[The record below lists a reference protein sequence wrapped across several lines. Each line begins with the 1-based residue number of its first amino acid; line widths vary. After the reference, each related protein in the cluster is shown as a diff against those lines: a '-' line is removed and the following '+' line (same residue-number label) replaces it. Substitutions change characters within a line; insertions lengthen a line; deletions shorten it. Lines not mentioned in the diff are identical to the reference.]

1 MVSLS
6 DPECQSALWVTM
18 AILPKVTGIISLI
31 SSAFII
37 QHVIRDRKRRS
48 QVYHRLLLGMSI
60 SDFFGSFTSFLS
72 TWPIPRGGA
81 CLAAGTKATCTA
93 QGFFFQITTLCT
105 PTYNIS
111 LSIYYLLMIVKGW
124 RESRVKK
131 IEKYLHALPIC
142 LGFGTAFA
150 SLGLKIYNSAGFFCW
165 IGNDYNG
172 IYRLAFMYAEVW
184 AMMIFL
190 PICMTIIYFHVLKQE
205 KKLDRYSASFAQKK
219 RKQSKKIRNQAFL
232 YVGCVY
238 MTWIFFTV
246 RDGVLK

>member
-1 MVSLS
+1 
-6 DPECQSALWVTM
+6 
-18 AILPKVTGIISLI
+18 
-31 SSAFII
+31 
-37 QHVIRDRKRRS
+37 
-48 QVYHRLLLGMSI
+48 
-60 SDFFGSFTSFLS
+60 
-72 TWPIPRGGA
+72 
-81 CLAAGTKATCTA
+81 
-93 QGFFFQITTLCT
+93 
-105 PTYNIS
+105 
-111 LSIYYLLMIVKGW
+111 MIVKGW

-190 PICMTIIYFHVLKQE
+190 PICMSIIYFHVLKQE